1 MTKLYLENN
10 LISSLDD
17 IEYLSKLPCVEV
29 LNLQKNPVTLNVDY
43 RSHVLLVFGSQ
54 ASEVSWHERW
64 QGNFLSKSCIRFLS
78 LLYEIFKLCT
88 CMSLDKIQVLIS
100 DN

>member
-29 LNLQKNPVTLNVDY
+29 LNLQNNPVTLNVDY

-54 ASEVSWHERW
+54 ASEVS
-64 QGNFLSKSCIRFLS
+64 
-78 LLYEIFKLCT
+78 
-88 CMSLDKIQVLIS
+88 
-100 DN
+100 